1 MIDRSRAI
9 AVTQK
14 FLEQLNDNL
23 EFKEAVLEDSAWTI
37 TFTIGFVSK
46 KTISVRID
54 ALTGNV
60 ISYS

>member
-23 EFKEAVLEDSAWTI
+23 EFKEAVLDGDAWAI
-37 TFTIGFVSK
+37 TFTIGFVNK

-54 ALTGNV
+54 ALTGNIV
-60 ISYS
+60 SYS